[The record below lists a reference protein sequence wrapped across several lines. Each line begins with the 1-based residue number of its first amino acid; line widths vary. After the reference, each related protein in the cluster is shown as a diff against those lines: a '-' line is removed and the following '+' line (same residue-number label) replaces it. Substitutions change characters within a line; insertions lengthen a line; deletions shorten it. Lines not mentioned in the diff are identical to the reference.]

1 VAESAYGQLL
11 KMAQIALCGTKVEIV
26 PMLRP
31 GIGITTEELVEEYNK
46 L

>member
-11 KMAQIALCGTKVEIV
+11 KMVQIALCGTKVEIV